1 MVLGQSLVDNL
12 ALVQAHNTVFHED
25 SVETQHALAI
35 LVELRG
41 SNIHGNLDLI
51 GIASLSNRIGDEVK
65 ALLGGLNVKDD
76 TTLVTDLT
84 SRLSALLLGKGL
96 EDV

>member
-1 MVLGQSLVDNL
+1 
-12 ALVQAHNTVFHED
+12 
-25 SVETQHALAI
+25 VETQHAFAV

-51 GIASLSNRIGDEVK
+51 SIASLSNGIGDEVK
-65 ALLGGLNVKDD
+65 ALLGGLNVRDD
-76 TTLVTDLT
+76 TTLVPDLT
-84 SRLSALLLGKGL
+84 SRLSALMLGKGL